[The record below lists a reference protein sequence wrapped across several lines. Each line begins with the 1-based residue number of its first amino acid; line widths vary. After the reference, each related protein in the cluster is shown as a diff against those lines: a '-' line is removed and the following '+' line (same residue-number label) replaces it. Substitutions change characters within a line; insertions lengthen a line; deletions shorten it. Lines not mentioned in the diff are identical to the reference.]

1 MYLIILLLPLL
12 SAFITLL
19 FGRQIGLFGST
30 RLTTITILSVGILSI
45 YIGLT
50 QENTVYITLITWFT
64 NENLTVNWG
73 LQFDSITNIMLI
85 VVTVISGLVHLYSTE
100 YMGSDPHLPRF
111 MSYLS
116 LFTFFMLILVTADN
130 LVQLFIG
137 WEGVGTCSYLL
148 INYWYTRIQ
157 ANKSAIK
164 AMVVNRVGD
173 AALSLAMF
181 SLIYVF
187 NSVEFSTIFSNI
199 STLHSEGNIM
209 ILGNEINIVTIAGI
223 LMFIGAVGKSA
234 QLTLHTWLPDA
245 MEGPTP
251 VSALIHAA
259 TMVTA
264 GVYLI
269 IRCSPLYQVSPI
281 SLTIITIIGALT
293 AFFAATVGLVQND
306 IKRVIAYS
314 TCSQLGYMVF
324 AAGLSSYSVSLFH
337 LFNHAF
343 FKALLFLSAGSVIHA
358 LADEQDFRKIGALIN
373 KIPLT
378 YSLVLIGS
386 LSLAGFPYLTGFYS
400 KDIILEL
407 AYGSYTIS
415 STFAYWLG
423 TLSAFCTAYYSI
435 RLIYFTFWSAPLTSK
450 EQYNNASESQF
461 AIIIP
466 LIILGF
472 ASIFIGFICKDYFV
486 GFGSQG
492 FKQAIFIAPLN
503 NSIYEAEFLPAY
515 IKNIPVVFSIVGGL
529 LSVFLLSF
537 NSILVYNWKISSFGT
552 RVFKFLN
559 SKWYFDN
566 IYNAFLV
573 KPVLLLGHE
582 ITYKIID
589 RGILEFIGPRGIF
602 NSLTILSRLVST
614 TQIGQLY
621 NYTFTIIIGLTVLLM
636 PTLM

>member
-1 MYLIILLLPLL
+1 MYLLLVFIPMMC
-12 SAFITLL
+12 SMITLL
-19 FGRQIGLFGST
+19 FGRNIGIQGAT
-30 RLTTITILSVGILSI
+30 KLTTISISSVALISLYLGI
-45 YIGLT
+45 T
-50 QENTVYITLITWFT
+50 QSQPVHINLLTWFT
-64 NENLTVNWG
+64 NDTLNVNWG
-73 LQFDSITNIMLI
+73 LQFDSITYVMLV
-85 VVTVISGLVHLYSTE
+85 VVTAISALVHLYSTE
-100 YMGSDPHLPRF
+100 YMGTDPHLPRF

-130 LVQLFIG
+130 IVQLFIG

-173 AALSLAMF
+173 MALSLAMF
-181 SLIYVF
+181 CLIYMF
-187 NSVEFSTIFSNI
+187 NSIEFSTIFANI
-199 STLHSEGNIM
+199 ATVNNTII
-209 ILGNEINIVTIAGI
+209 ILGLEINLISVTGI
-223 LMFIGAVGKSA
+223 LIFIGAVGKSA

-269 IRCSPLYQVSPI
+269 IRCSPLYEHSNI
-281 SLTIITIIGALT
+281 SLTLITIVGALT
-293 AFFAATVGLVQND
+293 AFFAATVGLLQND

-324 AAGLSSYSVSLFH
+324 AAGLSSFSVSLFH

-358 LADEQDFRKIGALIN
+358 LADEQDFRKIGGLIS
-373 KIPLT
+373 KVPLT

-407 AYGSYTIS
+407 AYGTYTIP

-423 TLSAFCTAYYSI
+423 TISAFCTAYYSM
-435 RLIYFTFWSAPLTSK
+435 RLIYFTFLSAPLTSK
-450 EQYNNASESQF
+450 EQFNNAGESGI
-461 AIIIP
+461 AMTIP

-472 ASIFIGFICKDYFV
+472 ASIFIGFVCKDYFV
-486 GFGSQG
+486 GLGSQA
-492 FKQAIFIAPLN
+492 FNQSIFISPQN
-503 NSIYEAEFLPAY
+503 NAVYEAEFLPAW
-515 IKNIPVVFSIVGGL
+515 IKNIPVVFSLIGAALGVYL
-529 LSVFLLSF
+529 LSAQGSVL
-537 NSILVYNWKISSFGT
+537 YNWKISPLGNAIY
-552 RVFKFLN
+552 KFLN
-559 SKWYFDN
+559 SKWYFDV
-566 IYNAFLV
+566 IYNKFIV
-573 KPVLLLGHE
+573 KPALNIGHD

-589 RGILEFIGPRGIF
+589 RGVLEYFGPNGLY
-602 NSLTILSRLVST
+602 SLVVKLSQMVST
-614 TQIGQLY
+614 TQIGQIY
-621 NYTFTIIIGLTVLLM
+621 NYTFTMIIGLSVLLL
-636 PTLM
+636 PTIIN